1 MARKQTSDRPGTWMR
16 ERDVSMSPPQMRAS
30 VVGAALLV
38 AAGLWTLHEFL
49 PALIWAL
56 VLAIGV
62 WPLFDRA
69 AKRWPK
75 HRKGLLP
82 AAVVLAVLLVFVV
95 PLTMIALPLARDA
108 HGLAAFVQ
116 QARQSGVPAPP
127 LLGRLPYGERL
138 TALWRDNLGHP
149 GAISEIASRTL
160 QGGLLRSG
168 RRIGSEALHRLV
180 LLGFMLLSLF
190 LLLREAEA
198 VIEQVR
204 VASRRALGAA
214 GENIGRQM
222 VLSVHGTVNGLV
234 LVGLAEGAILSV
246 VYVVVGVP
254 HATVFGLL
262 TALLAMV
269 PFGAAVA
276 FGAAALV
283 LLAVNKIVGA
293 VVVVAVGAVVTFVA
307 DHFARPVLI
316 GGATRLPFLWV
327 LLGILGGVGA
337 WGLVGLFLGPAI
349 LAALILLWR
358 EWVGSQQ
365 GPINPSPA
373 VVQAAVVPAP
383 GAQA

>member
-1 MARKQTSDRPGTWMR
+1 MARKQMSDRPGTWTR
-16 ERDVSMSPPQMRAS
+16 SRDVSMGPPQVRAS
-30 VVGAALLV
+30 VGAALLLV
-38 AAGLWTLHEFL
+38 LAGLWTLHEFL
-49 PALIWAL
+49 PALVWAL

-69 AKRWPK
+69 ARRWPR

-82 AAVVLAVLLVFVV
+82 AAVVGAVLLVFVV
-95 PLTMIALPLARDA
+95 PVTLVALPLARDA
-108 HGLAAFVQ
+108 HGLAAWVQ

-138 TALWRDNLGHP
+138 TALWQTNLGHP

-160 QGGLLRSG
+160 QGGLLRTG
-168 RRIGSEALHRLV
+168 RRFGSEALHRLV

-204 VASRRALGAA
+204 VASRRALGPA

-234 LVGLAEGAILSV
+234 LVGLAEGAILGV
-246 VYVVVGVP
+246 VYVIVGVP
-254 HATVFGLL
+254 HATIFGLL

-276 FGAAALV
+276 FGAAAVV

-293 VVVVAVGAVVTFVA
+293 IVVVAVGGVVTFVA

-358 EWVGSQQ
+358 EWVGSQE

-373 VVQAAVVPAP
+373 VVEATVATPAA
-383 GAQA
+383 